1 MVPSQAPKRELSRK
15 AWSWRNAER
24 NTSWTRSS
32 TSGGGTRAR
41 RMPWTIRA
49 YRAYRRPNATRSPSR
64 AAETSE
70 SCSRDSVTGQTV
82 TDVKFHV
89 CGSNVNPV
97 SHVKPLSAHVPYRS
111 KTRGKMEVLTAA
123 LAARVVSGAYSLN
136 CQCLSPRSSQI
147 LPT

>member
-49 YRAYRRPNATRSPSR
+49 YREYRRPNATRSPSR

-97 SHVKPLSAHVPYRS
+97 SHVKPLRS
-111 KTRGKMEVLTAA
+111 EEHTSELQSQFHLVCRLLLEKKKQISINLSHPRQ
-123 LAARVVSGAYSLN
+123 LN
-136 CQCLSPRSSQI
+136 L
-147 LPT
+147 